1 VVSTFIL
8 AVSKIIFVIII
19 LGGIVLLLI
28 GMNHFLLHSPDMDDK
43 NNFRFRHELE
53 SEDKG
58 LSDYNFFKR
67 FIWKDKSDKK

>member
-1 VVSTFIL
+1 
-8 AVSKIIFVIII
+8 
-19 LGGIVLLLI
+19 
-28 GMNHFLLHSPDMDDK
+28 MDDK

-67 FIWKDKSDKK
+67 FIWKDKSDKKK